1 MEIVYTY
8 TKKRSEYGR
17 QPNFKDGEATVVAN
31 FIPDE
36 SKAEAHFERDPCV
49 TVAQVHPDVTDSAVN
64 TSPTVSVA
72 RGMSHTEGGW
82 PQEIDPE
89 MPEHVHRY
97 RKKKERSEEFQEN
110 VERLGNQLE
119 DLIKQNNAIDIYEDY
134 FSGVVVDHSS
144 EPPSSKVLTIL
155 KDPHQQECRRQAS
168 YVSWYPDGARKL
180 AVAYSILDFQQQPED
195 MPLSSYIW
203 DLSKPTIPDFEV
215 MTVSQLC
222 SLKYSPKDPNIILG
236 GQFNGQV
243 AYWDTRKGHHAIEV
257 SLVENSHKDPVWDVA
272 WLRSKTGAE
281 CLSVSTDG
289 YALFW
294 NIRRLGEPIQRVL
307 LKDKSGGNV
316 HGATTLNYD
325 PQAGPSKFT
334 VGTETGN
341 ALACNKGAKNPAD
354 IVGNLFPGHHAPVYG
369 LERHPFFSKYFMT
382 IGDWTSR
389 IWIDDLK
396 TPIITTKYYN
406 VGLSTGKWSPTRPGV
421 FYTARSDGVLDV
433 WDMFYKQNDPV
444 LSINVST
451 SPLSS
456 LQVQQ
461 QGRLLACGS
470 KDGNVSIVEV
480 SDGLAEI
487 QSNEKQSINQLLERE
502 TKRERNLD
510 QLEKEARMK
519 ARKEAKKQTEEPE
532 KNDEMEEKLRTLEV
546 EFFELT
552 RKTDEDE
559 DGDLL
564 SSIET
569 GDGDE

>member
-17 QPNFKDGEATVVAN
+17 QPSFKDGEASVVAN

-36 SKAEAHFERDPCV
+36 TKAETHFERDPCV

-64 TSPTVSVA
+64 TLPTISVN
-72 RGMSHTEGGW
+72 RGQSHTEGGW
-82 PQEIDPE
+82 PKDVDPE
-89 MPEHVHRY
+89 MAEHVIRF
-97 RKKKERSEEFQEN
+97 RKKKERSEDYMDN
-110 VERLGNQLE
+110 VERLGGRLE

-144 EPPSSKVLTIL
+144 EPPSSKVLTII
-155 KDPHQQECRRQAS
+155 KDPHAEYNRSAS

-180 AVAYSILDFQQQPED
+180 AVAYSILDFQKQPED

-203 DLSKPTIPDFEV
+203 DLSKPGIPDFEIT
-215 MTVSQLC
+215 TVSQLC
-222 SLKYSPKDPNIILG
+222 SIKYSPKDPNILCG
-236 GQFNGQV
+236 GQFNGQI
-243 AYWDTRKGHHAIEV
+243 AYWDTRKGHQAVEV

-272 WLRSKTGAE
+272 WLRSKTGTE

-294 NIRRLGEPIQRVL
+294 DIRRLGEPIQKVL
-307 LKDKSGGNV
+307 LKDKSSGNV

-325 PQAGPSKFT
+325 PQAGPNKFT
-334 VGTETGN
+334 IGTETGN
-341 ALACNKGAKNPAD
+341 ALACNKGAKNAAD
-354 IVGNLFPGHHAPVYG
+354 IVGNLYPGHHAPVYG
-369 LERHPFFSKYFMT
+369 IERHPFFSKYFMT
-382 IGDWTSR
+382 VGDWTTR

-396 TPIITTKYYN
+396 NPIVTTKYYN
-406 VGLSTGKWSPTRPGV
+406 VSLVTGKWSPSRPGV
-421 FYTARSDGVLDV
+421 FFTARTDGIVDV

-451 SPLSS
+451 TSLSS

-461 QGRLLACGS
+461 GRLVACGS

-480 SDGLAEI
+480 SDGLAEV

-510 QLEKEARMK
+510 QLEKEAKMK
-519 ARKEAKKQTEEPE
+519 ARKEARKVQEEPE
-532 KNDEMEEKLRTLEV
+532 KNDEMEEKLRNLEV

-552 RKTDEDE
+552 RKTEDDDGE
-559 DGDLL
+559 GDLL